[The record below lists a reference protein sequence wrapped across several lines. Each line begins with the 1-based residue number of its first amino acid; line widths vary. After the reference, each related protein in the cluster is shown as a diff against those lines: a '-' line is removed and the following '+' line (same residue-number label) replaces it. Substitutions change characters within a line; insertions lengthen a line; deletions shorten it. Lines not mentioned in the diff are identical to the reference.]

1 MNRKQKQW
9 EDKLSANKAGAQNNA
24 EEFTKQFMQDMYSE
38 SSMTNIET
46 REEMTRSEE
55 THAVI
60 IGKSPILFFGDVIIQ
75 LKKFGKNI
83 SCFLTIFSPLDQ
95 NVKNEGLSIKQEQQT
110 PIPPK
115 KALQAP
121 PALPPKTKI
130 MNSPSRHLFSPSS
143 DITDSAVEGAAY
155 SSSND
160 TATTVE
166 YIPGYYTFV

>member
-60 IGKSPILFFGDVIIQ
+60 IGKSPVLFFGDVII
-75 LKKFGKNI
+75 KKSEKYI
-83 SCFLTIFSPLDQ
+83 IFSY
-95 NVKNEGLSIKQEQQT
+95 NI
-110 PIPPK
+110 
-115 KALQAP
+115 
-121 PALPPKTKI
+121 
-130 MNSPSRHLFSPSS
+130 FSLRSKCK
-143 DITDSAVEGAAY
+143 E
-155 SSSND
+155 
-160 TATTVE
+160 
-166 YIPGYYTFV
+166 

>member
-60 IGKSPILFFGDVIIQ
+60 IGKCPILFFGGVIIQ
-75 LKKFGKNI
+75 SKKKLKKSEKYI
-83 SCFLTIFSPLDQ
+83 IFSY
-95 NVKNEGLSIKQEQQT
+95 NI
-110 PIPPK
+110 
-115 KALQAP
+115 
-121 PALPPKTKI
+121 
-130 MNSPSRHLFSPSS
+130 FSLRSKCK
-143 DITDSAVEGAAY
+143 EWRF
-155 SSSND
+155 
-160 TATTVE
+160 E
-166 YIPGYYTFV
+166 H

>member
-60 IGKSPILFFGDVIIQ
+60 IGKSPISFFGNIIIQ
-75 LKKFGKNI
+75 IEKIRKIF
-83 SCFLTIFSPLDQ
+83 IFSY
-95 NVKNEGLSIKQEQQT
+95 NIVFFRSKCKE
-110 PIPPK
+110 
-115 KALQAP
+115 
-121 PALPPKTKI
+121 
-130 MNSPSRHLFSPSS
+130 
-143 DITDSAVEGAAY
+143 
-155 SSSND
+155 
-160 TATTVE
+160 
-166 YIPGYYTFV
+166 

>member
-60 IGKSPILFFGDVIIQ
+60 IGKKPEIEVFTVLVMIILKSD
-75 LKKFGKNI
+75 NI
-83 SCFLTIFSPLDQ
+83 S
-95 NVKNEGLSIKQEQQT
+95 
-110 PIPPK
+110 
-115 KALQAP
+115 
-121 PALPPKTKI
+121 
-130 MNSPSRHLFSPSS
+130 
-143 DITDSAVEGAAY
+143 
-155 SSSND
+155 
-160 TATTVE
+160 
-166 YIPGYYTFV
+166 

>member
-60 IGKSPILFFGDVIIQ
+60 IGKNRNRSSFYFGDVI
-75 LKKFGKNI
+75 LKSDNI
-83 SCFLTIFSPLDQ
+83 T
-95 NVKNEGLSIKQEQQT
+95 
-110 PIPPK
+110 
-115 KALQAP
+115 
-121 PALPPKTKI
+121 
-130 MNSPSRHLFSPSS
+130 
-143 DITDSAVEGAAY
+143 
-155 SSSND
+155 
-160 TATTVE
+160 
-166 YIPGYYTFV
+166 